1 MAVSMQKTEGRVLL
15 ALPRTALPLTDTR
28 TGRMTAKLLEGAS
41 QRCKR
46 QQCETLASAL
56 RTVTSSEQVDKVGP
70 RNLIENPRD
79 CVDPGGGVQ
88 CREVPLAPDAAQYQ
102 GTQPYMIKERL
113 SNDYGI
119 KPAVSQQW
127 VSHLR
132 ISARVGLQQPL
143 L

>member
-28 TGRMTAKLLEGAS
+28 TGTMTAKLLGKGLSMMQAP
-41 QRCKR
+41 
-46 QQCETLASAL
+46 QCETLASAL

-88 CREVPLAPDAAQYQ
+88 CREVPLAPDAA
-102 GTQPYMIKERL
+102 
-113 SNDYGI
+113 
-119 KPAVSQQW
+119 
-127 VSHLR
+127 
-132 ISARVGLQQPL
+132 
-143 L
+143 